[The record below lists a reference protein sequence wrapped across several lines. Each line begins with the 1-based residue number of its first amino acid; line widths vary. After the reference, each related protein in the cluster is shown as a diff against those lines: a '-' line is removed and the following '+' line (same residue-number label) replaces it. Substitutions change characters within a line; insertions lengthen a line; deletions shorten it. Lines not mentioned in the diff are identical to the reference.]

1 MRGPL
6 LFMDKKNYLWIA
18 IAVMAVA
25 ITAILLLMND
35 KKEGTDVKNVPNNTN
50 TVENTV
56 PTTTPNIQALDALPF
71 SEETILSVDGESM
84 TPKTI
89 RVKANQKVF
98 LTFSAKDDARHTF
111 NFIDEDLSFILVV
124 FSKAE
129 GDKSI
134 SFPMVKAGTYTY
146 YVDNKDNTGQLIVE

>member
-1 MRGPL
+1 MSGPL

-18 IAVMAVA
+18 IAVMVVA
-25 ITAILLLMND
+25 IAAILLLMEG
-35 KKEGTDVKNVPNNTN
+35 KKDGADLDNAPANVN
-50 TVENTV
+50 TVENTT
-56 PTTTPNIQALDALPF
+56 PTTSPAIEALDALPIAQ
-71 SEETILSVDGESM
+71 ETVLSVDGTSM

-89 RVKANQKVF
+89 RVQSNQKAF

-111 NFIDEDLSFILVV
+111 NFLDEEMAFILVV

-134 SFPMVKAGTYTY
+134 SFPVVKPGTYTY
-146 YVDNKDNTGQLIVE
+146 FVDDKENTGQLIVE